1 MIEIKEISF
10 SRPTKEIFK
19 GFSALVPA
27 TGSTL
32 LTGANGSGKTT
43 LINLIGGVLKPNA
56 GCIII
61 NGLDVAKLSAK
72 EQSKIRSVAPQ
83 RRIFDLAF
91 TVNQLLEIVS
101 VASRAAHSPDVLE
114 ALEIDALADLKIT
127 ELSIGQQ
134 QRVSVALALI
144 QEASFYLL
152 DEPLSAQDVNHQD
165 RTLDLVTMIAKE
177 HGVLVVAHNS
187 AAFEP
192 RFDAHISI

>member
-1 MIEIKEISF
+1 MIEIKELSF

-19 GFSALVPA
+19 GFSALVSS

-43 LINLIGGVLKPNA
+43 LINLIGGVLKPNS
-56 GCIII
+56 GCIIV

-101 VASRAAHSPDVLE
+101 VVL
-114 ALEIDALADLKIT
+114 
-127 ELSIGQQ
+127 
-134 QRVSVALALI
+134 
-144 QEASFYLL
+144 
-152 DEPLSAQDVNHQD
+152 
-165 RTLDLVTMIAKE
+165 LVI
-177 HGVLVVAHNS
+177 
-187 AAFEP
+187 F
-192 RFDAHISI
+192 